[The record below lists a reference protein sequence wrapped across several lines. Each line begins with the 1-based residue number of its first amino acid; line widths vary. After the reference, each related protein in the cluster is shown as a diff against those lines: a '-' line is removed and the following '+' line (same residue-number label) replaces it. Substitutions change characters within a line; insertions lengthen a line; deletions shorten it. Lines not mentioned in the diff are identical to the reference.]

1 MCKLGGC
8 RCIHGASV
16 ILELFQ
22 VVQDLLVLGSLVPN
36 QFHHP
41 DGKEVALGKTC
52 PADSMEMSEVWKG
65 YICCFLAICLN
76 HVGSK
81 VRPWFRRSCPAS
93 STSGQYRL
101 S

>member
-22 VVQDLLVLGSLVPN
+22 VVQNLLVLESLVPN

-41 DGKEVALGKTC
+41 DGKEVALGKTYTSTLCADKTLIC
-52 PADSMEMSEVWKG
+52 PGGLVRHQLVLQIVWKCMG
-65 YICCFLAICLN
+65 YGKAIYA
-76 HVGSK
+76 
-81 VRPWFRRSCPAS
+81 AS
-93 STSGQYRL
+93 
-101 S
+101 

>member
-22 VVQDLLVLGSLVPN
+22 VVQNLLVLGSLVPN

-41 DGKEVALGKTC
+41 DGKEVALGKTYTSTLCADKTLIC
-52 PADSMEMSEVWKG
+52 PGGLVRHRLVLQIVWKCLG
-65 YICCFLAICLN
+65 YGKAIYA
-76 HVGSK
+76 
-81 VRPWFRRSCPAS
+81 AS
-93 STSGQYRL
+93 
-101 S
+101 